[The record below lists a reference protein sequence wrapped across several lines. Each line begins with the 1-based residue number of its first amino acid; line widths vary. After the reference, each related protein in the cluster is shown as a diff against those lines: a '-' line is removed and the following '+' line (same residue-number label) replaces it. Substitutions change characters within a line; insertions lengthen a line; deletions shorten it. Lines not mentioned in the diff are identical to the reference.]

1 MSVYIPDENGELTAI
16 VSPAAESMA
25 QMPPSDLGAAAVKMF
40 LSLIVLVILL
50 FLSYW
55 LLRRIIQNRLQRGV
69 GEQAIQILEK
79 RMISPKTTLYLIS
92 VENKKILVAESHL
105 EIKRLEGLDGP
116 S

>member
-1 MSVYIPDENGELTAI
+1 MPTDTPELSAI
-16 VSPAAESMA
+16 ESLAAASAESAA
-25 QMPPSDLGAAAVKMF
+25 QMAPADLGAAAVKMF
-40 LSLIVLVILL
+40 FSLIVLVALL

-92 VENKKILVAESHL
+92 IENKKILVAESHL
-105 EIKRLEGLDGP
+105 EIKRLEGLDQQ